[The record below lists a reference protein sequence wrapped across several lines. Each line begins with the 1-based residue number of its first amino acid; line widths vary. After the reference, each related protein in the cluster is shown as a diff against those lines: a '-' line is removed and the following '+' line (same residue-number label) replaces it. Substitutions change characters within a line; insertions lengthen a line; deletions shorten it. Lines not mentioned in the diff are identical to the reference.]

1 MGDVTPS
8 PGSHEAASGTGEMRA
23 GRLLLDLE
31 CLQQCHAPGT
41 STPHNNLGLHRAL
54 RRMLLSMLDEQGYSE
69 PVPARASDPLSGGQ
83 ISDRSAHPG
92 HLANDAARISQGP
105 HLKPVA

>member
-23 GRLLLDLE
+23 GRLLRDLE

-69 PVPARASDPLSGGQ
+69 PVRTRQRPLIRGTDFRS
-83 ISDRSAHPG
+83 SAHPG

-105 HLKPVA
+105 HCLKPVA